1 MDYIL
6 ASALRQY
13 GSLPDTV
20 ISYDIVCFWEKYFL
34 DRFRSFPD
42 HIKFEIPEGVKELRY
57 AIPKYHFR
65 AHREEGHNKFSLH
78 YMTGVGHVC
87 GEQIERTWP
96 KHSEIA
102 NSTQEM
108 GHGSRE
114 DTIGDHLG
122 FTNWCIMVKLGKL

>member
-13 GSLPDTV
+13 GRLPDTI

-34 DRFRSFPD
+34 ERFRSFPY
-42 HIKFEIPEGVKELRY
+42 HIKFEIPQGVKELRY

-65 AHREEGHNKFSLH
+65 AHREEGHNKFSFH
-78 YMTGVGHVC
+78 YMKGVGRVC

-102 NSTQEM
+102 GSTQETR
-108 GHGSRE
+108 SA
-114 DTIGDHLG
+114 TI
-122 FTNWCIMVKLGKL
+122 